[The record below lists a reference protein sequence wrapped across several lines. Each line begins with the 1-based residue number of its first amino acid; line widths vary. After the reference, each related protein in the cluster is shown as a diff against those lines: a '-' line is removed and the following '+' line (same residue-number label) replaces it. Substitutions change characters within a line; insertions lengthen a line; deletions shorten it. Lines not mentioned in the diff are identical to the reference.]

1 MDSSGGTVG
10 EFTAGVGVT
19 RLGPYDTIN
28 GGPGRW
34 DCEAVWFVC
43 GNVVGTGRRAK
54 TGVGVG
60 ASVGGGMVY
69 CS

>member
-10 EFTAGVGVT
+10 EVTAGVGVT
-19 RLGPYDTIN
+19 RLGPYETIN
-28 GGPGRW
+28 GGCGRW
-34 DCEAVWFVC
+34 VCEVVGF
-43 GNVVGTGRRAK
+43 GRGSVVGTEGGGRC
-54 TGVGVG
+54 GVGVG

>member
-10 EFTAGVGVT
+10 EVTAGVGVT
-19 RLGPYDTIN
+19 RLGPYETIN

-34 DCEAVWFVC
+34 DCEVVEFGC
-43 GNVVGTGRRAK
+43 GNVVGTGRRGR

-60 ASVGGGMVY
+60 ASVGAGTVY